1 VIWLKNIIFA
11 DIFFYFMNMEE
22 LLLATENLPEKQ
34 AIVKIIDLKINQD
47 MREVLNRIDLAFEKV
62 NTRIDHLERE
72 MLTLHQTTNQRIN
85 YLIAAIGIVGVLVIS
100 VITPLVLHFLSK

>member
-1 VIWLKNIIFA
+1 
-11 DIFFYFMNMEE
+11 MNTEE
-22 LLLATENLPEKQ
+22 ILLATEDLPQKQ
-34 AIVKIIDLKINQD
+34 AIAKIIDLKINQD

-62 NTRIDHLERE
+62 NTRIDRLDARIDHLERE

-85 YLIAAIGIVGVLVIS
+85 YLMAAIGIVGVLVIS